1 MATEKARYTVS
12 VSNEMFQAIEDFRF
26 RNRYQ
31 TRSEATAE
39 LIRLGLEALKKE
51 KEDQSHLYGE
61 AAAYGGESA
70 KVKTTEENLKE
81 LYRMKGETEE
91 Q

>member
-51 KEDQSHLYGE
+51 KEDQSYLSGE

-70 KVKTTEENLKE
+70 KVKTTEEKLKE

>member
-39 LIRLGLEALKKE
+39 LIRLGPEALKE

-70 KVKTTEENLKE
+70 KIKTTEEKLQE

>member
-39 LIRLGLEALKKE
+39 LIRLGLEALKE

-70 KVKTTEENLKE
+70 KIKTTEEKLQE

>member
-1 MATEKARYTVS
+1 MATDKPRYSITLD
-12 VSNEMFQAIEDFRF
+12 EDMFQAIEDFRYTF
-26 RNRYQ
+26 RYPNRNQ
-31 TRSEATAE
+31 ATVE

-51 KEDQSHLYGE
+51 KAIPAYLSGE
-61 AAAYGGESA
+61 AAAYVGKSA
-70 KVKTTEENLKE
+70 KVKTTEEKLKE